1 VSYEHP
7 LAYLVGIEGLALLRA
22 FTGEHDR
29 EFVEARLREIRAL
42 LEDDGLADG
51 VEVAQLAPRD
61 GYARW
66 AAAYDAEDNAAFAD
80 EPYVAS
86 LLDTIPAGRALDAAC
101 GTGRLTRLLTE
112 RGHQVVA
119 VDGSPDML
127 EHAKADRKIVADLH
141 ELPVEDDSQDV
152 VLCGLALA
160 HVPDLTPVFA
170 EFARVLA
177 PGGHL
182 VLSDVHPEQVQRG
195 SIPSVRTAD
204 GAPGRVRTN
213 HHRVGGYLRA
223 FFAAG
228 LQPVQCQEP
237 KPELAQPPHVP
248 GGGPWDLWPW
258 SLNGLVPDALLAAAK
273 DVPSMLIWHC
283 RAPGQQPGQ

>member
-1 VSYEHP
+1 MSYEHP
-7 LAYLVGIEGLALLRA
+7 LAYLIGIEGAALLRA

-29 EFVEARLREIRAL
+29 EFVEARLADIRAL
-42 LEDDGLADG
+42 LADDELANG
-51 VEVAQLAPRD
+51 VEVTQLAPRD

-66 AAAYDAEDNAAFAD
+66 AAAYDSGENAAFAD
-80 EPYVAS
+80 EPHLAAI
-86 LLDTIPAGRALDAAC
+86 LDTIPPGRALDAAC
-101 GTGRLTRLLTE
+101 GTGRLTRLLVE
-112 RGHQVVA
+112 RGHQVIA
-119 VDGSPDML
+119 VDGSPEML
-127 EHAKADRKIVADLH
+127 SHASADETLVADLR
-141 ELPVEDDSQDV
+141 ELPVGDGSQDV

-160 HVPDLTPVFA
+160 HMLDLAPVIA

-204 GAPGRVRTN
+204 GAPARVRTN
-213 HHRVGGYLRA
+213 HHRVGDYVRA
-223 FFAAG
+223 FLNSG
-228 LQPVQCQEP
+228 LTPMSCQEP
-237 KPELAQPPHVP
+237 TPAPVEPRHVP

-258 SLNGLVPDALLAAAK
+258 SLNGLIPDALAAAAK

-283 RAPGQQPGQ
+283 RKAA

>member
-1 VSYEHP
+1 M
-7 LAYLVGIEGLALLRA
+7 LRA

-29 EFVEARLREIRAL
+29 EFVEARLAEIRAL
-42 LEDDGLADG
+42 LADEDLAHG
-51 VEVAQLAPRD
+51 VEVTQLAPRD

-66 AAAYDAEDNAAFAD
+66 AAAYDSGENAAFAD
-80 EPYVAS
+80 EPHVAAV
-86 LLDTIPAGRALDAAC
+86 LDAIPPGRALDAAC
-101 GTGRLTRLLTE
+101 GTGRLTRLLVE
-112 RGHQVVA
+112 RGHHVVA
-119 VDGSPDML
+119 VDGSPEML
-127 EHAKADRKIVADLH
+127 SHAKADSTFVADLH
-141 ELPVEDDSQDV
+141 ELPVGDGSQDV
-152 VLCGLALA
+152 VLCGLALS
-160 HVPDLTPVFA
+160 HVPDLAPVIA

-204 GAPGRVRTN
+204 GDPARVLTS
-213 HHRVGGYLRA
+213 HHRVGDYLRA

-228 LQPVQCQEP
+228 LAPVSCAEP
-237 KPELAQPPHVP
+237 TPALTEPRHVP

-258 SLNGLVPDALLAAAK
+258 SLNGLVPDALAAAAK

-283 RAPGQQPGQ
+283 RKAA